1 MTKIKIGREADRHEQ
16 MTSVIEEEIMN
27 KSELVSTIAQRTGQ
41 SEKDVSA
48 VLNGFIDIVGET
60 VAKGKDKVTIP
71 GFLSFERVDRKA
83 RTGRNPQT
91 GEPMKVP
98 ASKAVKVTAGAR
110 LKALAKNG
118 K

>member
-1 MTKIKIGREADRHEQ
+1 MMTKIKIGREADRHEQ

-71 GFLSFERVDRKA
+71 GFLSFERVDA
-83 RTGRNPQT
+83 
-91 GEPMKVP
+91 
-98 ASKAVKVTAGAR
+98 
-110 LKALAKNG
+110 
-118 K
+118 